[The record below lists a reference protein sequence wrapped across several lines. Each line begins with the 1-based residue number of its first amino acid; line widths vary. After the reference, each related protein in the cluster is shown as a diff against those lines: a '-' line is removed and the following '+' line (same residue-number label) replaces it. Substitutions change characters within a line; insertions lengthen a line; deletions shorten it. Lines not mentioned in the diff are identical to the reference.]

1 MGVFLMTNREKLKKA
16 IEQDINPTNNYNKII
31 KKIEKEEKMKKE
43 NNLLKW
49 SLVPICLIVII
60 SGIIFLNYKKDNNNS
75 LENKTY
81 INKENNTIL
90 NINDLSKVGMTKLDA
105 DVKTVSGVNIPY
117 PFKVNENQ
125 NEEWFIIPR
134 DLTQTKNYIV
144 YVKKDKDSK
153 EYDTVANY
161 IMLITDGNER
171 SIEIKYAK
179 EQEPLR
185 DYYFS
190 EENSK
195 ITTINGIDLKI
206 YKYENSFYTTFSYNG
221 YYFDIETSNITE
233 QEFSNYLVSI
243 LK

>member
-1 MGVFLMTNREKLKKA
+1 MTNKEKLKKA
-16 IEQDINPTNNYNKII
+16 IEQDINPTNNYNEII
-31 KKIEKEEKMKKE
+31 KKIEKEGQMKKE

-60 SGIIFLNYKKDNNNS
+60 SGIIFLNYKNDNNDSLENQTYIDKDNNI
-75 LENKTY
+75 T
-81 INKENNTIL
+81 L

-105 DVKTVSGVNIPY
+105 DIKTISGVNIPY
-117 PFKVNENQ
+117 PFKVNGNQ
-125 NEEWFIIPR
+125 NEEWFIIPS

-171 SIEIKYAK
+171 SIEVKYAK

-195 ITTINGIDLKI
+195 TTTINGIDLKI

-221 YYFDIETSNITE
+221 YYFDIETLNITS

>member
-1 MGVFLMTNREKLKKA
+1 MTNKEKLKKA
-16 IEQDINPTNNYNKII
+16 IEQDINPTNNYNEII
-31 KKIEKEEKMKKE
+31 KKIEKEDKMKKE

-49 SLVPICLIVII
+49 SLVPICLIVVI
-60 SGIIFLNYKKDNNNS
+60 SGIIFLNYKNENNDL
-75 LENKTY
+75 LENKPY
-81 INKENNTIL
+81 IDKENNITL
-90 NINDLSKVGMTKLDA
+90 NINDLAKVGMTKLDA

-171 SIEIKYAK
+171 SIEVKYSE

-190 EENSK
+190 EEDSK
-195 ITTINGIDLKI
+195 ITTINNIDLKI

>member
-1 MGVFLMTNREKLKKA
+1 MTNREKLKKA
-16 IEQDINPTNNYNKII
+16 IEQDINPTNNYNEII
-31 KKIEKEEKMKKE
+31 KKIEKEDKMKKE

-90 NINDLSKVGMTKLDA
+90 NINDLSKVGMTTLDT

-125 NEEWFIIPR
+125 NEEWFIIPT

-171 SIEIKYAK
+171 SIEVKYAK

-190 EENSK
+190 EEDSK

-221 YYFDIETSNITE
+221 YYFDIETSNITT
-233 QEFSNYLVSI
+233 QELSDYLVSI
-243 LK
+243 LR

>member
-1 MGVFLMTNREKLKKA
+1 MTNREKLKKA
-16 IEQDINPTNNYNKII
+16 IEQDINPTNNYNEII
-31 KKIEKEEKMKKE
+31 KKIEKEGKMKKE

-75 LENKTY
+75 LENKPYTD
-81 INKENNTIL
+81 KDNNTIL
-90 NINDLSKVGMTKLDA
+90 NINDLSKVGMTTLDT

-125 NEEWFIIPR
+125 NEEWFIIPT
-134 DLTQTKNYIV
+134 DLTQTKQYIV
-144 YVKKDKDSK
+144 YTKKDKDSK
-153 EYDTVANY
+153 EYDVVANY

-171 SIEIKYAK
+171 SIEVKYSEK
-179 EQEPLR
+179 QEPLR

-190 EENSK
+190 EEDSK
-195 ITTINGIDLKI
+195 ITTINNIDLKI

-221 YYFDIETSNITE
+221 YYFDIETSNITT
-233 QEFSNYLVSI
+233 QEFSDYLVSI
-243 LK
+243 LR

>member
-1 MGVFLMTNREKLKKA
+1 MTNKEKLKKA
-16 IEQDINPTNNYNKII
+16 IEQDINPTNNYNEII
-31 KKIEKEEKMKKE
+31 KKIEKEGKMKKE

-171 SIEIKYAK
+171 SIEVKYSE

-190 EENSK
+190 EEDSK
-195 ITTINGIDLKI
+195 ITTINNIDLKI

>member
-1 MGVFLMTNREKLKKA
+1 MTNREKLKKA

-49 SLVPICLIVII
+49 SLLPICLIVII
-60 SGIIFLNYKKDNNNS
+60 SGIIFLNYKNDNNDS

-81 INKENNTIL
+81 IDKENNITL

-105 DVKTVSGVNIPY
+105 DIKTVSGVNIPY

-125 NEEWFIIPR
+125 NEEWFIIPS

-171 SIEIKYAK
+171 SIEVKYSE

-190 EENSK
+190 EEDSK
-195 ITTINGIDLKI
+195 ITTINNIDLKI

>member
-1 MGVFLMTNREKLKKA
+1 MTNKERLKRV
-16 IEQDINPTNNYNKII
+16 IEQDISSTNNYNEII
-31 KKIEKEEKMKKE
+31 KKIEKERKMKKE
-43 NNLLKW
+43 NNFLKW

-60 SGIIFLNYKKDNNNS
+60 SGIIFLNYKNDNNDLLEDKTYIDKDNNI
-75 LENKTY
+75 T
-81 INKENNTIL
+81 L

-125 NEEWFIIPR
+125 NEKWFIIPT
-134 DLTQTKNYIV
+134 DLTQTKQYIV
-144 YVKKDKDSK
+144 YTKKGKDSK
-153 EYDTVANY
+153 EYDVVANY
-161 IMLITDGNER
+161 IMLITDDNER
-171 SIEIKYAK
+171 SIEVKYSE

-190 EENSK
+190 EEDSK
-195 ITTINGIDLKI
+195 VTTINNIDLKI

>member
-1 MGVFLMTNREKLKKA
+1 MTNKEKLKKA
-16 IEQDINPTNNYNKII
+16 IEQDINPTNNYNEII
-31 KKIEKEEKMKKE
+31 KKIEKEDKMKKE

-49 SLVPICLIVII
+49 SLVPICLIVVI
-60 SGIIFLNYKKDNNNS
+60 SGIIFLNYKNDNNDL
-75 LENKTY
+75 LENKPY
-81 INKENNTIL
+81 IDKENNITL
-90 NINDLSKVGMTKLDA
+90 NINDLAKVGMTKLDA

-171 SIEIKYAK
+171 SIEVKYSE

-190 EENSK
+190 EEDSK
-195 ITTINGIDLKI
+195 ITTINNIDLKI

>member
-1 MGVFLMTNREKLKKA
+1 MTNKEKLKKA

-171 SIEIKYAK
+171 SIEVKYSE

-190 EENSK
+190 EEDSK
-195 ITTINGIDLKI
+195 ITTINNIDLKI

>member
-1 MGVFLMTNREKLKKA
+1 MTNREKLKKA

-49 SLVPICLIVII
+49 SLLPICLIVII
-60 SGIIFLNYKKDNNNS
+60 SGIIFLNYKNDNNDS

-81 INKENNTIL
+81 IDKENNITL

-105 DVKTVSGVNIPY
+105 DIKTVSGVNIPY

-125 NEEWFIIPR
+125 NEEWFIIPS

-171 SIEIKYAK
+171 SIEVKYSE

-190 EENSK
+190 EEDSK
-195 ITTINGIDLKI
+195 ITTINNIDLKI

-221 YYFDIETSNITE
+221 YYFDIETSNITA

>member
-1 MGVFLMTNREKLKKA
+1 MTNREKLKKV
-16 IEQDINPTNNYNKII
+16 IEQDINPINNYNKII
-31 KKIEKEEKMKKE
+31 KKIEKEGKMKKE

-60 SGIIFLNYKKDNNNS
+60 SGIIFLNYKNDNNDLLEDKTYIDKDNNI
-75 LENKTY
+75 T
-81 INKENNTIL
+81 L

-105 DVKTVSGVNIPY
+105 DVKTISGINIPY
-117 PFKVNENQ
+117 PFKVNDNQ
-125 NEEWFIIPR
+125 NEKWFIIPT
-134 DLTQTKNYIV
+134 DLTQTKQYIV
-144 YVKKDKDSK
+144 YTKKGKDSK
-153 EYDTVANY
+153 EYDVVANY
-161 IMLITDGNER
+161 IMLITDDNER
-171 SIEIKYAK
+171 SIEVKYSE

-190 EENSK
+190 EEDSK
-195 ITTINGIDLKI
+195 ITTINNIDLKI

>member
-1 MGVFLMTNREKLKKA
+1 MTNREKLKKA
-16 IEQDINPTNNYNKII
+16 IEQDINPTNNYNEII
-31 KKIEKEEKMKKE
+31 KKIEKEGKMKKE

-90 NINDLSKVGMTKLDA
+90 NINDLSKVGMTTLDT

-125 NEEWFIIPR
+125 NEEWFIIPS
-134 DLTQTKNYIV
+134 DLTQTKQYIV

-153 EYDTVANY
+153 EYDVVANY

-171 SIEIKYAK
+171 SIEVKYAK

-190 EENSK
+190 EEDSK

-221 YYFDIETSNITE
+221 YYFDIETSNITT
-233 QEFSNYLVSI
+233 QELSDYLVSI
-243 LK
+243 LR

>member
-1 MGVFLMTNREKLKKA
+1 MTNREKLKKA

-43 NNLLKW
+43 NYLLKW
-49 SLVPICLIVII
+49 SLLPICLIVII
-60 SGIIFLNYKKDNNNS
+60 SGIIFLNYKNDNNDS

-81 INKENNTIL
+81 IDKENNITL

-105 DVKTVSGVNIPY
+105 DIKTVSGVNIPY

-125 NEEWFIIPR
+125 NEEWFIIPS

-171 SIEIKYAK
+171 SIEVKYSE

-190 EENSK
+190 EEDSK
-195 ITTINGIDLKI
+195 ITTINNIDLKI